1 MLLYFTLSFI
11 YCIFA
16 FSKVGNIATKSEWTM
31 IIERNQYLDLLLR
44 RRNNGMI
51 KIVTGM
57 RRSGKSFLLFKLFYD
72 YLINHGVESE
82 CIIKISLDDIENKKF
97 LNPEVLYAYVKNSVT
112 SPLKKYYVIIDEV
125 QLLPDFETVLNAF
138 LRMENVDIYV
148 SGSNA
153 RMLSKDVITEFRGR
167 GDEIRIHPL
176 SFKEFISVYDK
187 SESRGLNEYMLY
199 GGLPQILTRD
209 SDEEKIAFL
218 ENLFTET
225 YLRDINDRYPIKN
238 EDDFEELI
246 TLLASNIGC
255 LVNPTKIANVFKS
268 VKKSS
273 IDKQTIK
280 KYIDYIGDAFILEK
294 ATRYDIKG
302 NRYIDTPYK
311 YYFEDMGLRNARLNF
326 RQTEWTHLMENV
338 IYNELRIRR
347 YNVDVGVVP
356 VRRVNSTGTLQRSQ
370 LEIDFVC
377 NLGSKRY
384 YIQSA
389 YRMDSEEKE
398 KQEITSLTNVDDSFK
413 KIIIIGEDTPIYRN
427 NKGVTVMGIYDFL
440 LKDNSLDL

>member
-1 MLLYFTLSFI
+1 
-11 YCIFA
+11 
-16 FSKVGNIATKSEWTM
+16 
-31 IIERNQYLDLLLR
+31 
-44 RRNNGMI
+44 
-51 KIVTGM
+51 
-57 RRSGKSFLLFKLFYD
+57 
-72 YLINHGVESE
+72 
-82 CIIKISLDDIENKKF
+82 LDDIENKKF